1 MEQILNRMF
10 VKKLLGFNY
19 KILKSMDK
27 VNFSTISNKSCI
39 LKNISPVDGRYA
51 NEVKDLRHYFS
62 EFALMK
68 YRVFVELKW
77 F

>member
-1 MEQILNRMF
+1 MF
-10 VKKLLGFNY
+10 VKKLRGLNY
-19 KILKSMDK
+19 KFLKSMDK
-27 VNFSTISNKSCI
+27 VNFSTNNNYSCI
-39 LKNISPVDGRYA
+39 LKNISPLDGRYA

>member
-1 MEQILNRMF
+1 MF
-10 VKKLLGFNY
+10 VKKLAGLNY

-27 VNFSTISNKSCI
+27 VNFSTKNNHSCI
-39 LKNISPVDGRYA
+39 LKNISPLDGRYA
-51 NEVKDLRHYFS
+51 NEVKDLRNYFS